1 MDKNLITTTIGS
13 KYLLLTKNSTTK
25 FLVVISL
32 VMSEEK
38 TTITSM
44 SAKTEK
50 FDNKTEINIL
60 NFLLDTL
67 VIFDI

>member
-1 MDKNLITTTIGS
+1 MDKNLTTTTIGS
-13 KYLLLTKNSTTK
+13 KYLLSTKNSTTK

-38 TTITSM
+38 TTITRM